1 MPRSPRRGK
10 SPDLTGDDIALDRE
24 WGATLLAYFARF
36 PAERGGVL
44 VGKRSAGRVE
54 ITAAVF
60 PPQQVATPVR
70 CSFDTA
76 VIEGVN
82 DTLKAVE
89 ETRLGPYA
97 ATVLGWVHSHPHM
110 GVFLSAQDQRTLTTW
125 TDLDAAAVALVADPF
140 APDNHIAGWGR
151 ACAPRRLVLGD
162 DREALMLNQGAKLA
176 DVLSGYARPGQ
187 GGLWDVVG
195 CGAVVSVRVS
205 RRRAAHHRTEETR

>member
-1 MPRSPRRGK
+1 MPRPPWRGK
-10 SPDLTGDDIALDRE
+10 TPDHTGDDIALDRE
-24 WGATLLAYFARF
+24 WGATLLGYFARF

-44 VGKRSAGRVE
+44 VGIRSAGRVE

-60 PPQQVATPVR
+60 PPQQMATPVR

-82 DTLKAVE
+82 DTLRAVE
-89 ETRLGPYA
+89 ETRLAPYA
-97 ATVLGWVHSHPHM
+97 ATVLGWVHSHPHL
-110 GVFLSAQDQRTLTTW
+110 GVFLSEQDQRTLNTW

-140 APDNHIAGWGR
+140 ARDDQIAGWGR
-151 ACAPRRLVLGD
+151 ACGPRRLLVRD
-162 DREALMLNQGAKLA
+162 DRKALMLNQGAKLA
-176 DVLSGYARPGQ
+176 DVLSGFARPGQ

-205 RRRAAHHRTEETR
+205 RRAAAHPRTEETR